1 MVDGAPRNA
10 ARRKNANPS
19 AVVPSI
25 RRPIGARP
33 NAVSCCRLPRMGGM
47 NLGLGRAFRRLWVFS
62 CTVAM
67 AIGAGGCGT
76 EVAPAPEGN
85 VLLIVVDTLRADYV
99 GVYGADV
106 STPNIDRL
114 AARGVTFSHAYSH
127 IPITGPSHSTL
138 FSSLLPPEHG
148 VHNNA
153 QIFEPEPPILAE
165 ILRDDGRQT
174 AAIVSLGVLNGRF
187 GFDRGFDS
195 YLDDFGNDWMKDAR
209 EVNDE
214 VQAVLENGFTSPYFL
229 WVHYSDPHEPY
240 APPHLEYPKVRLVD
254 DDGVVGEFSADGR
267 GGTFELTLQPGTNRL
282 RFVSTESETG
292 RRYRF
297 TKLHVESDRAEVQL
311 GDDWTLRERRTGP
324 TTFQTSLPAAFELLN
339 PRSRS
344 ASVKIQIACKE
355 LLKIPEI
362 RGRYALEVEFVDRQ
376 IGRLMAELE
385 GRGLLDDTLVIFAS
399 DHGEGLG
406 DHKHVGH
413 ISQLYDSLLRVP
425 LVFSYPGHLPEGV
438 VIEQRVGLVDVLP
451 TVAELLNLPLPAGT
465 RGRNLVPLM
474 LGSASPMRPLIAATY
489 RPEASSDKQAIIM
502 DGFKYIHSQLDD
514 SEWVELFDL
523 AADPDELE
531 NLAEVRPEELERLR
545 AALDVRLQAIAT
557 VMVREAELGE
567 EERAQLRALG
577 YLH

>member
-1 MVDGAPRNA
+1 MGVFGSTIVRE
-10 ARRKNANPS
+10 ARKRWGFF
-19 AVVPSI
+19 VVI
-25 RRPIGARP
+25 TLVI
-33 NAVSCCRLPRMGGM
+33 
-47 NLGLGRAFRRLWVFS
+47 GLGA
-62 CTVAM
+62 C
-67 AIGAGGCGT
+67 GGD
-76 EVAPAPEGN
+76 PAPSNAGN

-153 QIFEPEPPILAE
+153 QIFEPESPVLAE
-165 ILRDDGRQT
+165 ILRDDGRHT

-195 YLDDFGNDWMKDAR
+195 FRDDFGNDWMKDAR
-209 EVNDE
+209 EVNAD
-214 VQAVLENGFTSPYFL
+214 VQAVLEDGFTSPYFL

-240 APPHLEYPKVRLVD
+240 APPHLEYPKIQLVD
-254 DDGVVGEFSADGR
+254 DDGVAGEFSADGR
-267 GGTFELTLQPGTNRL
+267 GLSFELTLQPGINRL
-282 RFVSTESETG
+282 RFVSTDSETG
-292 RRYRF
+292 RMYRF
-297 TKLHVESDRAEVQL
+297 TKLHVDSDRAEVRL
-311 GDDWTLRERRTGP
+311 GDGWTLREKRTGP
-324 TTFQTSLPAAFELLN
+324 TAFQTSLPAVFDLEN
-339 PRSRS
+339 PGSGS
-344 ASVKIQIACKE
+344 ATVKLQVACKQ
-355 LLKIPEI
+355 LLTIPEI
-362 RGRYALEVEFVDRQ
+362 RKRYALEVEFVDQQ
-376 IGRLMAELE
+376 IGQLMAHLE

-451 TVAELLNLPLPAGT
+451 TVAELLNLLPPAGA
-465 RGRNLVPLM
+465 RGRSLVPLM
-474 LGSASPMRPLIAATY
+474 LGSASPIRPLIAATY
-489 RPEASSDKQAIIM
+489 RPEASSDKQAIVM

-531 NLAEVRPEELERLR
+531 DLAEIQPEVLERLR
-545 AALDVRLQAIAT
+545 AALDERLQAIAT
-557 VMVREAELGE
+557 VTAREAELGE